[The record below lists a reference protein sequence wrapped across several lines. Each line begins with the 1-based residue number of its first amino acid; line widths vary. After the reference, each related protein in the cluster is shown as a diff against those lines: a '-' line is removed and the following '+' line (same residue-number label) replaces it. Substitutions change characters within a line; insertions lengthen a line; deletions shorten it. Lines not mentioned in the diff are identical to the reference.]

1 MTSPHDPFDDPRHEG
16 TPSGADPLDAVRRV
30 FADEPVVPLVPRPGT
45 FETILVESDRRRRAH
60 RRHLAGGAAALV
72 AAAAAVAVAVPLGL
86 LPDRSPDRTVTSVAA
101 APTRSSNP
109 AGTGSAARTS
119 SAPASSAPADTLAA
133 PALPAGGPVPA
144 GTRLVSVT
152 TAAAR
157 TLYAL
162 GSAPCGAPPCG
173 VLVRSQDDGGR
184 WAGLRPPQAP
194 VVVDPPARAADRG
207 ADPAGSIRDV
217 RFAGPWDGWAFG
229 ASTWVTHDGAAQTS
243 SWRQV
248 DTGGTVL
255 DLATDGTTVWA
266 LAADC
271 RAVQQRT
278 AGTCSRPRLL
288 TGPAAGDRL
297 TVDDP
302 ATALL
307 PAQLRSASVQVAAG
321 QVVVDV
327 DGPAPAVLLRGAD
340 GWRRM
345 PALPR
350 GCADP
355 TVVPAAQGG
364 GVLWSVCPVPGSG
377 AAGASAVGL
386 ATSTDGGQHWA
397 AAGTVQVR
405 NGVTVL
411 AAVDA
416 ARAAVA
422 TGAADLGGSLQATS
436 DRGAHW
442 APGQRLPWST
452 SGWAWVGAAGG
463 GRLLALP
470 LDPSD
475 TVWASDDAGATW
487 RALTV
492 G

>member
-1 MTSPHDPFDDPRHEG
+1 MTGPSHPFPGPERPDGP
-16 TPSGADPLDAVRRV
+16 TPGGDPLDAVRRV

-45 FETILVESDRRRRAH
+45 FETILAESDRRRRAH

-86 LPDRSPDRTVTSVAA
+86 LPDRSPDRSTTSVAA
-101 APTRSSNP
+101 GPTSPAPRPTEAMSALSASTQASVAPAPT
-109 AGTGSAARTS
+109 
-119 SAPASSAPADTLAA
+119 
-133 PALPAGGPVPA
+133 ALPAGGPVPP
-144 GTRLVSVT
+144 GSRLVSVT
-152 TAAAR
+152 TAAAG

-162 GSAPCGAPPCG
+162 GSAPCGTPPCG
-173 VLVRSQDDGGR
+173 VLVRSQDDGAS
-184 WAGLRPPQAP
+184 WVGLRPPQAA
-194 VVVDPPARAADRG
+194 VVVDAAGRATDRG
-207 ADPAGSIRDV
+207 LDPAGSIRDV
-217 RFAGPWDGWAFG
+217 RFAGPRDGWAFG

-255 DLATDGTTVWA
+255 DLATDGSTVWA

-271 RAVQQRT
+271 RGAQQGAT
-278 AGTCSRPRLL
+278 GTCTSPRLL
-288 TGPAAGDRL
+288 TGPADGDRL
-297 TVDDP
+297 SVD
-302 ATALL
+302 AQAAGLL
-307 PAQLRSASVQVAAG
+307 PAQVRSASVQVAAG
-321 QVVVDV
+321 QVVVDL
-327 DGPAPAVLLRGAD
+327 DGPDPAVLLRGD
-340 GWRRM
+340 QGWRRLAAM
-345 PALPR
+345 PP

-355 TVVPAAQGG
+355 TVVPAAQGD
-364 GVLWSVCPVPGSG
+364 VLWSICPVPGSG

-386 ATSTDGGQHWA
+386 ATSTDGGQRWV

-416 ARAAVA
+416 TRAAVA
-422 TGAADLGGSLQATS
+422 SGSPSLGGSVQRTS

-442 APGQRLPWST
+442 APGARLPWAT

-475 TVWASDDAGATW
+475 TVWASDDAGASW

-492 G
+492 R

>member
-1 MTSPHDPFDDPRHEG
+1 MNGPSNPFDGRERQDG
-16 TPSGADPLDAVRRV
+16 PSARGDALDAVRRV
-30 FADEPVVPLVPRPGT
+30 FADEPVVPLVPPPGT
-45 FETILVESDRRRRAH
+45 FETILAESDRRRRSH
-60 RRHLAGGAAALV
+60 RRHLGGGLAALV

-86 LPDRSPDRTVTSVAA
+86 LPDHHPERTATSLAA
-101 APTRSSNP
+101 APTS
-109 AGTGSAARTS
+109 SAARPSGTIS
-119 SAPASSAPADTLAA
+119 ALAVSTPPTVASAPTG
-133 PALPAGGPVPA
+133 LPAGGPVPA

-152 TAAAR
+152 TAAAG

-162 GSAPCGAPPCG
+162 GSAPCGTPPCG
-173 VLVRSQDDGGR
+173 VLVRSQDDGAT
-184 WAGLRPPQAP
+184 WVGLRPPQAA
-194 VVVDPPARAADRG
+194 VVVDAAARAGDRG
-207 ADPAGSIRDV
+207 LDPAGSIRDV
-217 RFAGPWDGWAFG
+217 RFAGPRNGWAFG

-271 RAVQQRT
+271 QAAQQRS
-278 AGTCSRPRLL
+278 AGLCSRPRLL
-288 TGPAAGDRL
+288 TGPADGDRL
-297 TVDDP
+297 TVDDQ

-307 PAQLRSASVQVAAG
+307 PTQVQSAAVQVAAG
-321 QVVVDV
+321 QVVVDL
-327 DGPAPAVLLRGAD
+327 DGPDPRVLVRGTQ
-340 GWRRM
+340 GWHRLAAM
-345 PALPR
+345 PPV
-350 GCADP
+350 CADP

-386 ATSTDGGQHWA
+386 ATSTDGGGHWA
-397 AAGTVQVR
+397 GAGTVQVR

-416 ARAAVA
+416 TRAAVA
-422 TGAADLGGSLQATS
+422 SGAPNLGGSVQRTA

-442 APGQRLPWST
+442 AAGQRLPWAT
-452 SGWAWVGAAGG
+452 SGWAWIGAAGG

-470 LDPSD
+470 LDASD
-475 TVWASDDAGATW
+475 TVWASDDAGVTW
-487 RALTV
+487 RPLTV
-492 G
+492 R

>member
-1 MTSPHDPFDDPRHEG
+1 MTGPADPFPGPQRPDG
-16 TPSGADPLDAVRRV
+16 PSAGGDRLDAVRRV
-30 FADEPVVPLVPRPGT
+30 FADEQVVPLVPRPGT
-45 FETILVESDRRRRAH
+45 FETILAESDRRRRAH
-60 RRHLAGGAAALV
+60 RRHLGGGAVALV

-86 LPDRSPDRTVTSVAA
+86 LPDRSPDRSTTTVAA
-101 APTRSSNP
+101 ASTSP
-109 AGTGSAARTS
+109 APRPSAAMSALSASTQAS
-119 SAPASSAPADTLAA
+119 VAPAPTG
-133 PALPAGGPVPA
+133 LPTGGPVPP
-144 GTRLVSVT
+144 GSRVVSVT
-152 TAAAR
+152 TAAAG

-162 GSAPCGAPPCG
+162 GSAPCGTPPCG
-173 VLVRSQDDGGR
+173 VLVRSQDDGVS
-184 WAGLRPPQAP
+184 WVGLRPPQAA
-194 VVVDPPARAADRG
+194 VVVDAAPRAADRG
-207 ADPAGSIRDV
+207 HDPAGSIRDV
-217 RFAGPWDGWAFG
+217 RFAGPRDGWAFG

-271 RAVQQRT
+271 RSARQ
-278 AGTCSRPRLL
+278 GTTGICTSPRLL
-288 TGPAAGDRL
+288 TGPADGDRL
-297 TVDDP
+297 SVDEQ
-302 ATALL
+302 AAGLL
-307 PAQLRSASVQVAAG
+307 PAQVQSASVQVAAG
-321 QVVVDV
+321 QVVVDL
-327 DGPAPAVLLRGAD
+327 DGPDPAVLLRGD
-340 GWRRM
+340 QGWQRL
-345 PALPR
+345 PAAPPR
-350 GCADP
+350 CADP

-364 GVLWSVCPVPGSG
+364 GVLWSICPIPGSG

-386 ATSTDGGQHWA
+386 AISADGGKRWA
-397 AAGTVQVR
+397 DAGTVQVR

-416 ARAAVA
+416 SRAAVA
-422 TGAADLGGSLQATS
+422 SGAAGLGGSLQVTA

-442 APGQRLPWST
+442 AGGQSLPWAT

-475 TVWASDDAGATW
+475 TVWASDDAGRTW

-492 G
+492 R